1 MRAATQIREGWPLAA
16 VAAAAV
22 AIFFVVRLLLPTGES
37 ALLSL
42 PIGPEPPAPVYSVAM
57 PEPPAAPVVR
67 RVRPETRIART
78 VSQPLAVPRALAST
92 PPKPVR
98 KPKVVAKP
106 EPEPA
111 PAPAPAPAPPAPAP
125 APAPAPEPVR
135 TLASVHVVAP
145 VGNRSPGRAK
155 HHNGPPPGQVKAQ
168 SEQAPQT
175 MNPVAAEA
183 VLEANPSPG
192 REKHDLGLPPGQ
204 TKKLD

>member
-1 MRAATQIREGWPLAA
+1 MGISAFKEGWPFAA
-16 VAAAAV
+16 VTVAGV
-22 AIFFVVRLLLPTGES
+22 AIFFIVRLLLPTGES
-37 ALLSL
+37 ALPPL
-42 PIGPEPPAPVYSVAM
+42 PISAEPPPPVYSVAM
-57 PEPPAAPVVR
+57 PEPPAAQVVR

-111 PAPAPAPAPPAPAP
+111 PAPAPAPAPPAP
-125 APAPAPEPVR
+125 EPVR
-135 TLASVHVVAP
+135 TIASVRVVAT
-145 VGNRSPGRAK
+145 VGNRSPGRVK
-155 HHNGPPPGQVKAQ
+155 HHKGPPPGQVKAQ

-183 VLEANPSPG
+183 VLEENPAPG
-192 REKHDLGLPPGQ
+192 REKHDKGLPPGQ
-204 TKKLD
+204 AKKD